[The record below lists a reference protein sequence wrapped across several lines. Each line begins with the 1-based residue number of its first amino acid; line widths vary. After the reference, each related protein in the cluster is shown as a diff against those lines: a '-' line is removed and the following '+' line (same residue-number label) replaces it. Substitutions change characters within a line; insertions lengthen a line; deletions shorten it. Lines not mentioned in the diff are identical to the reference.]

1 VIIIGLVDELTK
13 FKDIE
18 QKKKARER
26 EVEIRLNLEAN
37 LKPDI
42 PANLTEKQQQIAKD
56 MILDVDNLDYLR
68 ATRKKNKK
76 STKPK
81 RKTTKKCKCKK

>member
-1 VIIIGLVDELTK
+1 MIIIALIDELTK
-13 FKDIE
+13 FKDVE

-26 EVEIRLNLEAN
+26 EVEIRLNTDIN
-37 LKPDI
+37 FNPDI
-42 PANLTEKQQQIAKD
+42 ATNLTEKQQQIAKD

-68 ATRKKNKK
+68 AARKKKK

-81 RKTTKKCKCKK
+81 RKTKKCKCK

>member
-1 VIIIGLVDELTK
+1 VIIIAFIDELSK

-18 QKKKARER
+18 QKKKGRER

-42 PANLTEKQQQIAKD
+42 ATNLTEKQQQIAKD

-68 ATRKKNKK
+68 AARKKKK

-81 RKTTKKCKCKK
+81 RKTKKCKCK